1 MEEQKALLILNKKAS
16 KHSFLNEFVFR
27 NFIYYIPYFI
37 TMKNIYLIIIFII
50 INL

>member
-37 TMKNIYLIIIFII
+37 TMIKYIF
-50 INL
+50 NLYFYNN

>member
-37 TMKNIYLIIIFII
+37 TMKKYIF
-50 INL
+50 NHYFYNN